1 MAIALQPV
9 SDAKGITSASLT
21 HAAASL
27 VARAM
32 MAAIFLASGVPK
44 LMAFDAAAK
53 YMSGLG
59 VSPQLLPFVIAI
71 EIGGGVAI
79 LLGLFTRWAAL
90 ALALL
95 AVATAVVFH
104 RNFADDAQMIEFMKN
119 IAIGGGL
126 ILLAANGPGRWALLR
141 D

>member
-1 MAIALQPV
+1 MT
-9 SDAKGITSASLT
+9 DTKGIAATSVT
-21 HAAASL
+21 HAAASF

-44 LMAFDAAAK
+44 LLAYEQAAK
-53 YMSGLG
+53 YVASLG
-59 VSPQLLPFVIAI
+59 VPPQLVPLIIAV
-71 EIGGGVAI
+71 EIGGGIAI
-79 LLGLFTRWAAL
+79 LLGVFTRWAAL

>member
-1 MAIALQPV
+1 MAIALQPI
-9 SDAKGITSASLT
+9 SDAKGLASASLT

-53 YMSGLG
+53 YMAGLG

-104 RNFADDAQMIEFMKN
+104 RNLADDAQMIEFMKN

>member
-1 MAIALQPV
+1 MAIALQPMT
-9 SDAKGITSASLT
+9 DTKGIAATSVT
-21 HAAASL
+21 HAAASF

-44 LMAFDAAAK
+44 LLAYEQAAK
-53 YMSGLG
+53 YVASLG
-59 VSPQLLPFVIAI
+59 VPPQLVPLIIAV
-71 EIGGGVAI
+71 EIGGGIAI
-79 LLGLFTRWAAL
+79 LLGVFTRWAAL